1 MTGLKNFDNN
11 RLVDHFQD
19 CDLFCDLQYGF
30 RYSQS
35 TVDLLT
41 VVFDRIT
48 WVFNR
53 SWAIRAVT
61 PDISKGFDRLCHAGL
76 FHKLKLYEISGQIF
90 GFISSFF
97 SNRRPQVVLDGKSS
111 QEYPD
116 NSGIPQV
123 SILDPTL
130 FLISSSLMTFRIILS
145 VIFNMYYWCEN
156 RWSVVEEI
164 SSFKMLGLS
173 LSSGLDWG
181 SYIISIAKSA
191 PNKIGTLIRSLN
203 FLSEEVALY
212 LCKCTIQPCM
222 KFCVYVRD
230 CVPSC

>member
-30 RYSQS
+30 RSSQS
-35 TVDLLT
+35 TVDLLA

-48 WVFNR
+48 WAFNM
-53 SWAIRAVT
+53 SWATLAVM
-61 PDISKGFDRLCHAGL
+61 PNISKAFDRLCHAGL
-76 FHKLKLYEISGQIF
+76 FHKLKLYEISGEIF

-97 SNRRPQVVLDGKSS
+97 SNRRPQVVLGGKSS

-130 FLISSSLMTFRIILS
+130 FLIGSSLMTFRIILS
-145 VIFNMYYWCEN
+145 VILL
-156 RWSVVEEI
+156 SVLMILLSTLSVIKRLICDNDLELVFELESDLLDTVE
-164 SSFKMLGLS
+164 
-173 LSSGLDWG
+173 
-181 SYIISIAKSA
+181 
-191 PNKIGTLIRSLN
+191 
-203 FLSEEVALY
+203 
-212 LCKCTIQPCM
+212 
-222 KFCVYVRD
+222 
-230 CVPSC
+230 